1 MIMTYQCT
9 QNSCDSKSNGC
20 SKKAP
25 YINQESILCYPMDS
39 EHQQIILEDGKLLVL
54 DLDNET
60 DLNIKGICKN
70 TQQLLGYS
78 QADIEKKPIAFKDLV
93 LESDWDQFNQDVEV
107 LKSNTS
113 TGVMCNPCRIVH
125 KNGKTVWFHIT
136 IYKEKN
142 ASGKICK
149 AYLYNKMTCRLI
161 DAIVHRKSSLLK
173 AASNATHELL
183 TNSNFEEAIQLA
195 IKYLG
200 ESVLVDRVYIFENN
214 WPGKGALPLM
224 SQKYEWVSEGTSSEI
239 NNQDLQDLA
248 YEGGFR
254 GWYDKLSKGEMV
266 VGDVDEMPR
275 DIREMLSSQNIL
287 SIMIVPI
294 LIDNHFWGFIGYDD
308 CKKTRIWSEG
318 ETAILK
324 TVACSLG
331 GAIEKERSSKKL
343 ATSQAKYKAVLD
355 NIEEV
360 VFQTNQSGECIYIND
375 AFKKITGYALDA
387 CMGKN
392 ICEFFQED
400 KIRVL
405 KDMQKAIV
413 SGRKK
418 RFHKEFY
425 INTITHSKRWVSITM
440 LPQLDENGKIV
451 GTFGTM
457 MDSTKRKIAMDS
469 IVASEKKYRQISMCM
484 SDYAYKII
492 PLQNGNIKFEWL
504 LTGAFYKIHGYSPKE
519 LNHRGWFDLIEPNDK
534 VNLENRLKRLMEGE
548 QMRTELKLKTKTNK
562 TVWVEDLA
570 YPHFNEQIGKVDE
583 IVCVVSDITERKEA
597 EEKIKKSK
605 QDLSETQEIAKVGG
619 WELDLNSMMIK
630 LSKEHQHLIENNPLE
645 RSMPLSQYLET
656 YVHKSDIP
664 FIRERLNLAIEH
676 TNSDYQDRF
685 EYRLKPSRRRP
696 IKHMQVLGRYKANG
710 IIRGIAQDITE
721 RKLAEERI
729 IRSEEK
735 YKTIFNSIQDV
746 YAEVAID
753 GLILEISP
761 SIQNVGGYAREELLG
776 KNIETMYAVQSERH
790 ELVERLKK
798 DGYLND
804 YEVKLRHKDGSTRVC
819 SFNITVVFDE
829 HGRPIKSIGT
839 MRDITDRKLAEKH
852 VSESEQK
859 YRLLADNAVD
869 IIWQTDLSLAFTYVN
884 PSIQDVTGYSVDEF
898 VGTKLSQHISFKEF
912 MKIGRHVVTALKNYK
927 TFTSITFESLM
938 TLKNGQKIPIEITG
952 RLLLNERGRPIGLQ
966 GTTKDISERKQ
977 SEEKLKIQEARTRA
991 INQAIPDFLIEV
1003 DEEGNF
1009 LNTNHKTHAGHQIC
1023 DNSLTGSKISETK
1036 PMRLRKQLMPAFDQ
1050 ARKTREIQIFETCL
1064 GPQNQQRCVEVR
1076 IVPTQMKRHLI
1087 IIRDITSRV
1096 RSEQKINEQL
1106 HFLQQLIDSIPNP
1119 IFFKDLNGR
1128 YLGCNKEFEN
1138 YIGFKREKIIG
1149 KTVYDISP
1157 TANAKLYQKKDQEL
1171 FKTTRD
1177 RQVYE
1182 TTVVHADGRKHD
1194 VIFHKAAFFDTNN
1207 KPLGLVGSMLDITER
1222 KKMERQLIDQK
1233 LFFQHVIDTDPNIIL
1248 VLNKDNHVKLINQSA
1263 ADFFGLPKEF
1273 FLNNSLGKS
1282 ESFSK
1287 NMQALFTHED
1297 AIIDGES
1304 CEINITE
1311 LKRLD
1316 NETRQFSVI
1325 KKPLKAH
1332 QGEICELKIAS
1343 DITTIKQKQIEL
1355 QRLLKDLK
1363 NVNKE
1368 LKDFAYIVSHDLK
1381 APLRAIGS
1389 LSNWLYNDYADKLDD
1404 DGKENLELLV
1414 GRVKRMHDLIEGI
1427 LQYSRIGRVKETPVD
1442 IQLNE
1447 IIDEVV
1453 DLLAP
1458 PSHFTVNVETSLPTI
1473 KAERTRISQVFQN
1486 LVSNAIKYND
1496 KPEGNITI
1504 GCLTEDGQHKIYVK
1518 DNGPGIDEKYH
1529 EKIFQIFQTL
1539 SARDE
1544 HESTGIGLTI
1554 VKKIIENIGGNI
1566 VVESTPN
1573 IGTTFWINL
1582 PASIKIAA

>member
-1 MIMTYQCT
+1 MTYQCT

-20 SKKAP
+20 SKNAP
-25 YINQESILCYPMDS
+25 YVNQENMLFYLVDS
-39 EHQQIILEDGKLLVL
+39 ENHPITL
-54 DLDNET
+54 DEGEMLSLDMDRNP
-60 DLNIKGICKN
+60 DWHIYDICDH
-70 TQQLLGYS
+70 TQRLLGYS
-78 QADIEKKPIAFKDLV
+78 QADIKKNPIPLIDFVVEEDRDQLIKDL
-93 LESDWDQFNQDVEV
+93 EC
-107 LKSNTS
+107 LKNRSSN
-113 TGVMCNPCRIVH
+113 GVACNPCRFIH
-125 KNGKTVWFHIT
+125 KNGNVIWFHIFVS
-136 IYKEKN
+136 KN
-142 ASGKICK
+142 ETSSK
-149 AYLYNKMTCRLI
+149 AGWRVDLYNKTSCTLI
-161 DAIVHRKSSLLK
+161 DKIVQKKTALLK
-173 AASNATHELL
+173 AASEVTHQLL
-183 TNSNFEEAIQLA
+183 TNTNFEES
-195 IKYLG
+195 IKCSIKHLG
-200 ESVLVDRVYIFENN
+200 ESAKVDRVYVFENHRMKLSDA
-214 WPGKGALPLM
+214 PMMTLR
-224 SQKYEWVSEGTSSEI
+224 YEWVSKGTPAEI
-239 NNQDLQDLA
+239 HNPVFQQLP
-248 YEGGFR
+248 YHGGFKA
-254 GWYDKLSKGEMV
+254 WYNILLNGETF
-266 VGDVDEMPR
+266 VGFVDEMPR
-275 DIREMLSSQNIL
+275 DIRRIL
-287 SIMIVPI
+287 TPFKIKSFIVVPIMIR
-294 LIDNHFWGFIGYDD
+294 DYCWGFIGFDD
-308 CKKTRIWSEG
+308 CKTARVWLESEK
-318 ETAILK
+318 AILE
-324 TVACSLG
+324 TVAASLG
-331 GAIEKERSSKKL
+331 GAIQKEQMVKDLEISK
-343 ATSQAKYKAVLD
+343 ASYKSVVD

-360 VFQTNQSGECIYIND
+360 IFQTNAQGECIYLND
-375 AFKKITGYALDA
+375 AFKKITGYPLDA
-387 CMGKN
+387 CLGKN

-400 KIRVL
+400 KISVL

-469 IVASEKKYRQISMCM
+469 ILASEKKYRQISMCM

-519 LNHRGWFDLIEPNDK
+519 VNHRGWFDLIEPNDK

-548 QMRTELKLKTKTNK
+548 QTRTELKLKTKANK

-570 YPHFNEQIGKVDE
+570 YPHFNEQTGKVDE

-605 QDLSETQEIAKVGG
+605 EDLSETQEIAKVGG
-619 WELDLNSMMIK
+619 WELDLNTMMIK
-630 LSKEHQHLIENNPLE
+630 LSKEHQHLIENNPVE
-645 RSMPLSQYLET
+645 RSMPLNQYLET
-656 YVHKSDIP
+656 YVHKSDIT

-676 TNSDYQDRF
+676 PDPNYHDRF

-696 IKHMQVLGRYKANG
+696 IKHLQVLGRYKTDG
-710 IIRGIAQDITE
+710 IIRGITQDITE

-746 YAEVAID
+746 YAEVSID

-761 SIQNVGGYAREELLG
+761 SIQNVGGYTREEVLG
-776 KNIETMYAVQSERH
+776 KNIETMYASRSDRH
-790 ELVERLKK
+790 ALLELLKK
-798 DGYLND
+798 DGCLND
-804 YEVKLRHKDGSTRVC
+804 YEVKLRHKDGSIRVC
-819 SFNITVVFDE
+819 SFNITVIFDE
-829 HGRPIKSIGT
+829 HGRPMKSIGT
-839 MRDITDRKLAEKH
+839 MRDITERKLAEKH

-859 YRLLADNAVD
+859 YRLLANNAVD
-869 IIWQTDLSLAFTYVN
+869 IIWQTDLSLAFTYVS
-884 PSIQDVTGYSVDEF
+884 PSIHTVTGYSVDEF
-898 VGTKLSQHISFKEF
+898 VGTKLGQHVSFKEF
-912 MKIGRHVVTALKNYK
+912 IKCGRHVVTALKNYN
-927 TFTSITFESLM
+927 TFTSITFESRM
-938 TLKNGQKIPIEITG
+938 TLKNGQEIPIEITG
-952 RLLLNERGRPIGLQ
+952 RLLLNEHGRPVGLQ

-991 INQAIPDFLIEV
+991 INRAIPDFLIEV
-1003 DEEGNF
+1003 DEKGNY
-1009 LNTNHKTHAGHQIC
+1009 LNTNHQTHAGYQIC
-1023 DNSLTGSKISETK
+1023 DHTLTGSKISETK
-1036 PMRLRKQLMPAFDQ
+1036 PKKLREQLIPAFDH
-1050 ARKTREIQIFETCL
+1050 ARKTGEIQIFETCIGQGSKL
-1064 GPQNQQRCVEVR
+1064 RCVEVR

-1087 IIRDITSRV
+1087 IIRDITSRI

-1138 YIGFKREKIIG
+1138 YIGFERKDIIG

-1171 FKTTRD
+1171 FKTTKD

-1182 TTVVHADGRKHD
+1182 STVLHADGRKHD
-1194 VIFHKAAFFDTNN
+1194 VMFHKAAFFDTNN

-1222 KKMERQLIDQK
+1222 KKMECQLIDQK

-1248 VLNKDNHVKLINQSA
+1248 VLNKDNQVKLINQSA
-1263 ADFFGLPKEF
+1263 ANFFGLPKEF
-1273 FLNNSLGKS
+1273 FLNNSMGKS

-1287 NMQALFTHED
+1287 NMRELFTHDET
-1297 AIIDGES
+1297 IIDGES

-1316 NETRQFSVI
+1316 NEERQFSII
-1325 KKPLKAH
+1325 KKPLKTRH
-1332 QGEICELKIAS
+1332 GEICELKIAS
-1343 DITTIKQKQIEL
+1343 DITTIKQKQLEL
-1355 QRLLKDLK
+1355 QQLLKDLK

-1368 LKDFAYIVSHDLK
+1368 LKEFAYIVSHDLK

-1442 IQLNE
+1442 IQLSE

-1458 PSHFTVNVETSLPTI
+1458 PDHFTVNVETSLPII
-1473 KAERTRISQVFQN
+1473 KAERTRILQVFQN
-1486 LVSNAIKYND
+1486 LISNAIKYND
-1496 KPEGNITI
+1496 KPKGNITI

-1582 PASIKIAA
+1582 PVAIKIAA